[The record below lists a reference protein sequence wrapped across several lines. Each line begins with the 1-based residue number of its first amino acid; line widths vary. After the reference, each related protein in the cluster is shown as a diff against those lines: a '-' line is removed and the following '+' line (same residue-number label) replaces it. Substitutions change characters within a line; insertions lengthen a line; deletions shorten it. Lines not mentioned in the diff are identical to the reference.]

1 MKLDWIKSLIVVC
14 LTALIAYGFY
24 EFANEES
31 NKLLLSIGSFLLI
44 STTAVFSFGVNLNEP
59 RIGMMFKTLS
69 IVWFFLVI
77 VENFIFSFFNF
88 SIPLYIILNGITIL
102 LYAIIAVSIYRTQ
115 HQNLLD
121 SVLLS
126 DAEFCLFDYNMNIRL
141 IDIMR
146 S

>member
-44 STTAVFSFGVNLNEP
+44 SITAIFSFGVNLNEP

-88 SIPLYIILNGITIL
+88 SIPLYIILNGTTIL

-115 HQNLLD
+115 H
-121 SVLLS
+121 
-126 DAEFCLFDYNMNIRL
+126 
-141 IDIMR
+141 
-146 S
+146 